1 MALTRFGRWTAPML
15 DSLTVPRE
23 GRLLLGHL
31 ALAAALVI
39 LGVGVALAKVT
50 PVAQF
55 AAEEAGFPVHAV
67 AWLEEEDP
75 GDRIFNRYEWGGYLI
90 HERPDRRVFI
100 DGRAQDVY
108 SDAIL
113 SEYADVIGLRGDPQV
128 VFDRY
133 EIDYV
138 LFVSA
143 SDLGAWLD
151 GSSTWERA
159 YTDSLAA
166 VWVRR

>member
-1 MALTRFGRWTAPML
+1 VQA
-15 DSLTVPRE
+15 
-23 GRLLLGHL
+23 
-31 ALAAALVI
+31 
-39 LGVGVALAKVT
+39 
-50 PVAQF
+50 
-55 AAEEAGFPVHAV
+55 AAEESGFPVHAV
-67 AWLEEEDP
+67 AWLQAEDR
-75 GDRIFNRYEWGGYLI
+75 GDRAFNRYEWGGYLI
-90 HERPDRRVFI
+90 HERPGRLVFI

-113 SEYADVIGLRGDPQV
+113 SQYADVIGVRGDPQV
-128 VFDRY
+128 VLDRY

-151 GSSTWERA
+151 GSSTWERV